1 MVPPPTVGG
10 VQDADRG
17 RHTLGV
23 GMPKT
28 TFLIGVG
35 LRAMCHIGLVG
46 RRGLVIEV
54 PRAAFGLNRLLTTL
68 AGLRDPGDVAK

>member
-1 MVPPPTVGG
+1 
-10 VQDADRG
+10 
-17 RHTLGV
+17 
-23 GMPKT
+23 MPKT